1 MVAYKE
7 AFFDE
12 NNSVLCIVM
21 EFADGGDLLK
31 KVEAHQKKGT
41 CFSERDVWKYFI
53 QMVRGL
59 LALHELK
66 ICHRDLKC
74 ANIFLTADGVV
85 KLGDLNVSKV
95 AKKVRRRVSPAG
107 PALHANRH
115 ALLRQ
120 PRGLAGQAL
129 RLQVRH
135 LVARL
140 RALRGRRPAAALPRC
155 RHEGPLQENHCWA
168 VLASS
173 EELFKGSAARS

>member
-1 MVAYKE
+1 MRLNRSHPNVVAYKE

-12 NNSVLCIVM
+12 NNTVLCIVM

-95 AKKVRRRVSPAG
+95 AKKVRLAASHCAG
-107 PALHANRH
+107 AALHANWH

-120 PRGLAGQAL
+120 P
-129 RLQVRH
+129 
-135 LVARL
+135 
-140 RALRGRRPAAALPRC
+140 
-155 RHEGPLQENHCWA
+155 
-168 VLASS
+168 
-173 EELFKGSAARS
+173 